1 MVVAAPL
8 FMWIFILTFC
18 VTLSDLSG
26 SNPNLW
32 VERFCGHGGLLSL
45 FLFLVSAPL
54 AILSLLALPFSLL
67 SDWRK
72 WKKNSLQK

>member
-1 MVVAAPL
+1 MVVVAPL
-8 FMWIFILTFC
+8 FVWFFTTIFCISLF
-18 VTLSDLSG
+18 DLSG
-26 SNPNLW
+26 SKTDLW

-45 FLFLVSAPL
+45 FPFLVSAPL

-72 WKKNSLQK
+72 WKKSSLQK